1 MISETNRAAESQTH
15 RPPPLK
21 RAVNGNTDNASLADV
36 IEWFLRYDP
45 RVNVINHPRVEEV
58 FRWKQ
63 TEDSSGSDGA
73 DALRFNR
80 AEDRL
85 AVGIFQALA
94 EHDTEPELHEWIA
107 QLLGALDE
115 ARKINEEISTSYNLR
130 TEEGVSPIEE
140 AEKLP
145 SRNAQ
150 IIYLNGCWL
159 ETLCTAEARVLGW
172 VYQELYGRPFHTKN
186 FERQMSDAR
195 C

>member
-15 RPPPLK
+15 RPPSLK
-21 RAVNGNTDNASLADV
+21 RAANGNIDNASLADV

-58 FRWKQ
+58 FHWKQ
-63 TEDSSGSDGA
+63 MEDSSGGDSA
-73 DALRFNR
+73 DALQFNR

-115 ARKINEEISTSYNLR
+115 ARKINEEISIRYNLH

-140 AEKLP
+140 AKKLP
-145 SRNAQ
+145 SRNAPDR
-150 IIYLNGCWL
+150 LLKRLLAGDAL
-159 ETLCTAEARVLGW
+159 HGGSARARLG
-172 VYQELYGRPFHTKN
+172 LSRAL
-186 FERQMSDAR
+186 RQGVSPK
-195 C
+195 